1 MAGIV
6 SYGAYIPRYRL
17 KRMTIFQSMG
27 WINPTTIMLA
37 QGEKAVAN
45 QDEDSLTIATAAALD
60 CLGGMDRSAIGGAY
74 LASTTMPYLERQNA
88 GIMAAA
94 LNLREDLRSADFA
107 GAIKSGDLGPAFR
120 PGSRGIRKP
129 RSSSGL
135 RRRLPPGQDGQP
147 PGNDLWGRGGG
158 FCRRRSKRHRRI
170 QGVLFPDRG
179 FRGPRARVQKLVR
192 SPVGRPLDPGCGVR
206 RTHPQGGRRA
216 PQTKPPP
223 KRRLF
228 KDHLPVPIRCGTEKP
243 GQSLEDR
250 PGEDSGA
257 SPRDG
262 GRDRDGPRAPHV
274 RKSLGRGEARGPD
287 SPGEFRQRLRRPA
300 F

>member
-60 CLGGMDRSAIGGAY
+60 CLGDMDRSAIGGVY

-107 GAIKSGDLGPAFR
+107 GALKSGTSALLSALEAV
-120 PGSRGIRKP
+120 GSG
-129 RSSSGL
+129 SLAQVLVS

-147 PGNDLWGRGGG
+147 PGDDLRGRGRGL
-158 FCRRRSKRHRRI
+158 RRRQSKRHRRI

-179 FRGPRARVQKLVR
+179 FRGPRPRVQKLR
-192 SPVGRPLDPGCGVR
+192 SI
-206 RTHPQGGRRA
+206 A
-216 PQTKPPP
+216 
-223 KRRLF
+223 
-228 KDHLPVPIRCGTEKP
+228 
-243 GQSLEDR
+243 
-250 PGEDSGA
+250 SGKTA
-257 SPRDG
+257 GSGMRGSANSSPR
-262 GRDRDGPRAPHV
+262 PSAV
-274 RKSLGRGEARGPD
+274 S
-287 SPGEFRQRLRRPA
+287 
-300 F
+300 